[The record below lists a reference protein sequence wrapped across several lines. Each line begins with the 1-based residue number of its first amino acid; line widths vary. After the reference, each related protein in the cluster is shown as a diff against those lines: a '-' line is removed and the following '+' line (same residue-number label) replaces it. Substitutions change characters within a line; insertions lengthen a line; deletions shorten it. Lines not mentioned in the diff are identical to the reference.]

1 MKIIRLI
8 VAIFYPVLFIILF
21 PFVMIWELVNSAIQ
35 YFEEM
40 FMDLFYNYVGRIK
53 NCLKK
58 FKKNYWQTEN
68 SMV

>member
-21 PFVMIWELVNSAIQ
+21 PFIMVRELVNSAIQ

-40 FMDLFYNYVGRIK
+40 SMDLSYNYVGRIK

-58 FKKNYWQTEN
+58 FKKNY
-68 SMV
+68 